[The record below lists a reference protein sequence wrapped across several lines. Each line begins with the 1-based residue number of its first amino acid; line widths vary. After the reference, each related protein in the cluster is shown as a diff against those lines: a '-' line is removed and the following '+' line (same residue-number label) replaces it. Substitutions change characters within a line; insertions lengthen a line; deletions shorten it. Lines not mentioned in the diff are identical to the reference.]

1 MRNLNCEKAFA
12 KINLSLNI
20 LNKRNDGYHNL
31 NSDVIFANIYDSIKI
46 KVLNTNNK
54 SISLKINGRF
64 KNDLPNQSKINIV
77 YKAALYF
84 MKKYDIKSDIIITLN
99 KDLPVASGIGGGSA
113 DAAATLRSLLK
124 LFNINKNIFYNNLLK
139 EIAKKLGS
147 DIPACLYSSALNMKN
162 TGEKISK
169 FPINIKKAIIHNN
182 YIILISPNKA
192 ISTKIVFNNWR
203 KKPQHTNIVNMNK
216 NCPIIG
222 VNDLKSTAENIEHS
236 IITAQKFLSLQ
247 NGVKYFGMSGSGATC
262 FGLFTKKHL
271 ATKAENKIKK
281 IRPKW
286 WVKSSSIII

>member
-12 KINLSLNI
+12 KVNLSLNI

-222 VNDLKSTAENIEHS
+222 INDLKSTAENIEHS

>member
-1 MRNLNCEKAFA
+1 MRKLNCEKAFA

-54 SISLKINGRF
+54 SISLKINGKF
-64 KNDLPNQSKINIV
+64 KKDLPDQYKTNIV

-99 KDLPVASGIGGGSA
+99 KNLPVASGIGGGSA
-113 DAAATLRSLLK
+113 DAAATIRGLLK
-124 LFNINKNIFYNNLLK
+124 LFKINKNIFYNNLLK